1 MIPREIKCK
10 SLLNP
15 SQLADYCINPYV
27 GCEHG
32 CKYCYAE
39 PITKRF
45 SFHREPWGK
54 FVDVKV
60 NALEVLKKE
69 LPRKSKGKV
78 FISSLTDAYQPL
90 EKKYELTRKILEML
104 LKFQFPVCIQTK
116 SSLVARDIDLLK
128 KFDDREVGFTITTLD
143 DSIRKNFEPL
153 SSPIKEKLGAIKQL
167 KESGIRVY
175 VFFGPV
181 LPYLSDNNLD
191 EFFKTMGEL
200 KVDEIMIDRLNL
212 KAGVWQELEK
222 VLREKYPDAMPKW
235 KDALS
240 GRQYYENIR
249 KKVKELCSK
258 NNLEYNFCY

>member
-1 MIPREIKCK
+1 MILREIKCK

-39 PITKRF
+39 PITRRF
-45 SFHREPWGK
+45 SFHKEHWGE

-60 NALEVLKKE
+60 NALEILKNE
-69 LPRKSKGKV
+69 LQKRSRGKV
-78 FISSLTDAYQPL
+78 FISSLTDAYQPI

-104 LKFQFPVCIQTK
+104 LKFQFPICIQTK
-116 SSLVARDIDLLK
+116 SSLVARDIDLIK

-143 DSIRKNFEPL
+143 DSVRKNFEL
-153 SSPIKEKLGAIKQL
+153 NSSSIKEKLDVIKQL
-167 KESGIRVY
+167 KDNGIKVY
-175 VFFGPV
+175 VFFGPM

-191 EFFKTMGEL
+191 EFFQTMNEL
-200 KVDEIMIDRLNL
+200 KVDEMIIDRLNL
-212 KAGVWQELEK
+212 KAGVMTKLEK
-222 VLREKYPDAMPKW
+222 VLVEKYPELASRW

-240 GRQYYENIR
+240 NKTYYENL
-249 KKVKELCSK
+249 KKEIEGLCKK
-258 NNLEYNFCY
+258 NNLDYNFCY